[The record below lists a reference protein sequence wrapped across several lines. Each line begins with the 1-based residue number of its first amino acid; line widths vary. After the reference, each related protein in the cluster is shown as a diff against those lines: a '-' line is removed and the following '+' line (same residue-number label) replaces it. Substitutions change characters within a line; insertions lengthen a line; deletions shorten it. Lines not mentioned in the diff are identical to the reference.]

1 MEVLKEHIIPVVCLL
16 LAAALTIVAEFLF
29 GRRVIKVGEKTASVV
44 STVAL
49 ILTALIGAAL
59 CIYPPGIGAGGE
71 IMLPGLL
78 LVLRGRLV

>member
-1 MEVLKEHIIPVVCLL
+1 MEVLKEHLIPVICLL

-44 STVAL
+44 STVSL

-59 CIYPPGIGAGGE
+59 FIYLTVIGAGVE
-71 IMLPGLL
+71 IMRPVIL
-78 LVLRGRLV
+78 LVLLGTLI

>member
-59 CIYPPGIGAGGE
+59 FIYLTVIGAGVG
-71 IMLPGLL
+71 IMLPVML
-78 LVLRGRLV
+78 LVLLGTLI